1 MKKILITGCARS
13 GTTYITNLLNVIG
26 LKVGHEILRENGL
39 VSWYNVDQPVYVY
52 KNNIET
58 ISPKN
63 SKKYH
68 YGLHNRQPNN
78 KKVSDHINT
87 IFDNGWNEVYDFI
100 IHQVRH
106 PLKVISS
113 MHTTP
118 QKTWDYIMD
127 VVPEI
132 NENDHLTI
140 KCAKYW
146 YYWNKKAEKLEG
158 HLMRIEDIENNFSL
172 ITKKMGINKSFQE
185 YNTDLHSLKERKR
198 LFYLKKTG
206 YEDSQRVW
214 EQMLNK
220 NINSTKH
227 RTKENGYSKK
237 HYTPTPWEDIENL
250 DKETYNLCK
259 ILSKEYGY
267 E

>member
-1 MKKILITGCARS
+1 MNTRKKILITGCARS

-68 YGLHNRQPNN
+68 YGVHNRQPNN

-106 PLKVISS
+106 PLKVISFIYCIKMAS
-113 MHTTP
+113 ISTCQLSTHVFSSCFRARFRCNCTTWIF
-118 QKTWDYIMD
+118 T
-127 VVPEI
+127 
-132 NENDHLTI
+132 
-140 KCAKYW
+140 
-146 YYWNKKAEKLEG
+146 
-158 HLMRIEDIENNFSL
+158 
-172 ITKKMGINKSFQE
+172 
-185 YNTDLHSLKERKR
+185 
-198 LFYLKKTG
+198 
-206 YEDSQRVW
+206 
-214 EQMLNK
+214 
-220 NINSTKH
+220 
-227 RTKENGYSKK
+227 
-237 HYTPTPWEDIENL
+237 
-250 DKETYNLCK
+250 
-259 ILSKEYGY
+259 
-267 E
+267 